1 MKKLFAV
8 FLAAVLA
15 CSCLAGC
22 GSLSNNPVAFDSISV
37 TLQDG
42 KTLEID
48 MNQDTIRKVM
58 VDDPYNTIDLDT
70 TVYDEWPVDYGLYV
84 SYRINGKVDSIS
96 VFGSEFNEFSTN
108 LGVSYGDSVAKVK
121 HELGDPTKINEDK
134 TKYYYYFHREGGQ
147 FRFIREPLETF
158 FDRNPDISSIYYVNF
173 GIEDDKVISFHA
185 YDSSLLQSTTSDSSA
200 SNTTS
205 EISSPS
211 SEAPSSEAPSSQE
224 PPQPTEQVL
233 LDQNG
238 IKITFTGIEEERSRV
253 NIKLKIEN
261 NTEASIMVQQRDMS
275 VNGIMMDGIFS
286 PTIAAGKLANDE
298 ITIYSSDLEENGI
311 DQIENVELKF
321 YVFGDSALDIVLESE
336 IISFNV

>member
-1 MKKLFAV
+1 MKKVFAV
-8 FLAAVLA
+8 LLALVLT
-15 CSCLAGC
+15 CGCLAGC

-84 SYRINGKVDSIS
+84 SYRTNGKVDSIS
-96 VFGSEFNEFSTN
+96 VFGSDSNEFSTN
-108 LGVSYGDSVAKVK
+108 FGVSYGDSVAKLK
-121 HELGDPTKINEDK
+121 YELGDPAEINEDK
-134 TKYYYYFHREGGQ
+134 TDYYYYFHREGGQ
-147 FRFIREPLETF
+147 FRFIREPLEIF
-158 FDRNPDISSIYYVNF
+158 FDRSPDISSIYYVNF
-173 GIEDDKVISFHA
+173 GVEDDKVISFHA

-200 SNTTS
+200 SNTSS

-211 SEAPSSEAPSSQE
+211 SEASSSDVPSSQE
-224 PPQPTEQVL
+224 SPQTTEQAL

-238 IKITFTGIEEERSRV
+238 IKITFTGLEEDMFGT
-253 NIKLKIEN
+253 NIKLRIEN
-261 NTEASIMVQQRDMS
+261 NTEMPITVQQRDMS
-275 VNGIMMDGIFS
+275 VNGIMIDGIFS
-286 PTIAAGKLANDE
+286 CDVAVGKIANDE
-298 ITIYSSDLEENGI
+298 ISIFLSDLEENGI
-311 DQIENVELKF
+311 DQIENVELRF
-321 YVFGDSALDIVLESE
+321 HIYDDDTWDTVLDSE